1 MIKIKMK
8 KIIDLTSIF
17 LRDSYQNIDIINNK
31 THKLNKKSIYVWMIA
46 ILFLALFFLSENV
59 IDFLVK
65 RGQEEI
71 FLNIYFLILAILMM
85 FQTVLVCTNIFYFS
99 KDLELVLPLPVTPVE
114 LLIAKFNT
122 LICKLY
128 ISELIFGII
137 PITMYG
143 LLTNASTLFYL
154 YELIVFALFPIF
166 LALVVSMVMMV
177 VMKISKFIKNKDLFQ
192 VIMTLLLMVIIFAVE
207 YKITGSILTNEQQIE
222 TVGEQQVLEKIMD
235 FNDRI
240 KESNKYFLVV
250 NPCVQM
256 LTESNITGFLQI
268 IKLLL
273 INAVTFILFI
283 LIGKITYLKDILKNT
298 AYLVNKNNKKT
309 NLQKKC
315 KARNLRKSYIFK
327 EFKSLFRNPMFFMQ
341 CVYPVLIWL
350 ITLTILSFIL
360 IPKLEI
366 AFNNEEFRETIGD
379 ISFDITA
386 VYLVLGVIQLLFMM
400 SPASL
405 TAISREGKNAM
416 FMKYIP
422 ISFYKQFI
430 YKGIPQ
436 IFINTISVIV
446 VLGVIH
452 YAIPSI
458 KMTYIFMMFVLA
470 MLLNIINSYS
480 MLIVDLIRPKLEWDT
495 EYAVLKQN
503 NNKIFQYV
511 FTVLIILL
519 LIYLNKVLK
528 GVNLDTS
535 IIVTGI
541 VFTTI
546 IVMINIFGKIKQNK
560 LFEKII

>member
-8 KIIDLTSIF
+8 KIVDLTSIF
-17 LRDSYQNIDIINNK
+17 LRDSYQNIDIINSK

-59 IDFLVK
+59 INFLVK
-65 RGQEEI
+65 RGQAEI

-85 FQTVLVCTNIFYFS
+85 FQTILVCTNIFYFS

-128 ISELIFGII
+128 ISELIFGMI

-166 LALVVSMVMMV
+166 LALIVSMIMMF

-192 VIMTLLLMVIIFAVE
+192 VIMTLLLMVVLFAVE
-207 YKITGSILTNEQQIE
+207 YKIMGSIITNEQQIE
-222 TVGEQQVLEKIMD
+222 TADEQQVLEKIMK
-235 FNDRI
+235 FNDKI
-240 KESNKYFLVV
+240 KESNQYFLVV

-256 LTESNITGFLQI
+256 LTETNLSSILQI
-268 IKLLL
+268 VKLIL
-273 INAVTFILFI
+273 INSITFILFI

-298 AYLVNKNNKKT
+298 AYLTNKNNKKT

-350 ITLTILSFIL
+350 ITLTIMSFIL
-360 IPKLEI
+360 IPKMEI
-366 AFNNEEFRETIGD
+366 AFSNEEFRNAIGD

-386 VYLVLGVIQLLFMM
+386 VYLILGIMQVLFMM

-436 IFINTISVIV
+436 VFINTISIV
-446 VLGVIH
+446 VVL
-452 YAIPSI
+452 AIVHFAISSI
-458 KMTYIFMMFVLA
+458 SINYIFGMFILA
-470 MLLNIINSYS
+470 MLLNIMNSYS
-480 MLIVDLIRPKLEWDT
+480 MLIVDLLKPKLDWNT

-511 FTVLIILL
+511 FTVFIILL
-519 LIYLNKVLK
+519 LVYLNKVLN
-528 GVNLDTS
+528 GVNLGTS
-535 IIVTGI
+535 ILVTGI
-541 VFTTI
+541 VFTVII
-546 IVMINIFGKIKQNK
+546 IVINIFGKIKQNK

>member
-17 LRDSYQNIDIINNK
+17 LRDSYQNMNIFKEK

-46 ILFLALFFLSENV
+46 ILFLALFFVSEKL
-59 IDFLVK
+59 IKFLVSK
-65 RGQEEI
+65 GQEEI

-85 FQTVLVCTNIFYFS
+85 FQTILVCTNIFYFS
-99 KDLELVLPLPVTPVE
+99 KDLEYVLPLPIKPVE

-128 ISELIFGII
+128 ISEAIFGII

-143 LLTNASTLFYL
+143 IFTDGSILFYL
-154 YELIVFALFPIF
+154 YELIIFALFPIF
-166 LALVVSMVMMV
+166 LALIVSMIMMF

-192 VIMTLLLMVIIFAVE
+192 IIITLLLMAIIFGVE
-207 YKITGSILTNEQQIE
+207 YKLIANIIINNQQIE
-222 TVGEQQVLEKIMD
+222 AVQEEQVLEKIVE

-240 KESNKYFLVV
+240 KESNKYFLVI
-250 NPCVQM
+250 NPSVQM
-256 LTESNITGFLQI
+256 LTQSNIAGILQI
-268 IKLLL
+268 IKLIL
-273 INAVTFILFI
+273 IDILTFILFI

-298 AYLVNKNNKKT
+298 AYLINKNNKKT

-315 KARNLRKSYIFK
+315 KLKSKRRSYISK
-327 EFKSLFRNPMFFMQ
+327 EFKNLFRNPMFFMQ
-341 CVYPVLIWL
+341 CIYPVLIWL
-350 ITLTILSFIL
+350 ITLSIISVIVM
-360 IPKLEI
+360 PKIQL
-366 AFNNEEFRETIGD
+366 AFSNEEFRQSIGD

-386 VYLVLGVIQLLFMM
+386 VYIILGIIQVLFMM

-436 IFINTISVIV
+436 VFINTISIV
-446 VLGVIH
+446 VLLAIVH
-452 YAIPSI
+452 FAIPSI
-458 KMTYIFMMFVLA
+458 SINYIFMMFILA

-511 FTVLIILL
+511 FTVLFILL
-519 LIYLNKVLK
+519 LIYLNKILYDN
-528 GVNLDTS
+528 NLDIS
-535 IIVTGI
+535 ILVTGI
-541 VFTTI
+541 IFTVI
-546 IVMINIFGKIKQNK
+546 IVIINIFAKIKQKK

>member
-17 LRDSYQNIDIINNK
+17 LRDSYQNIDIINSK

-59 IDFLVK
+59 INFLVK

-99 KDLELVLPLPVTPVE
+99 KDLEFVLPLPIKPVE
-114 LLIAKFNT
+114 LLIAKFST

-143 LLTNASTLFYL
+143 LLTNASILFYL
-154 YELIVFALFPIF
+154 YELIAFTLFPIF
-166 LALVVSMVMMV
+166 LALVISMVMMF

-192 VIMTLLLMVIIFAVE
+192 VIMTLLLMAIIFAVE

-222 TVGEQQVLEKIMD
+222 TIDEEQALEKIMD

-250 NPCVQM
+250 DPCVQM
-256 LTESNITGFLQI
+256 LTESNTAGFLQI

-283 LIGKITYLKDILKNT
+283 FIGKITYLKDILKNT
-298 AYLVNKNNKKT
+298 AYLVNKDNKKT

-341 CVYPVLIWL
+341 CVYPVLIWI
-350 ITLTILSFIL
+350 ITLTIMSFIL
-360 IPKLEI
+360 IPKIEI
-366 AFNNEEFRETIGD
+366 AFSNEEFRETIGD

-386 VYLVLGVIQLLFMM
+386 VYLIIGVIQLLFMM

-436 IFINTISVIV
+436 VFINTISVIV

-458 KMTYIFMMFVLA
+458 EMTYIFMMFVLA

-480 MLIVDLIRPKLEWDT
+480 MLMVDLIRPKLEWDT

-511 FTVLIILL
+511 FTILIILL

-541 VFTTI
+541 IFAVI
-546 IVMINIFGKIKQNK
+546 MAIINIFGKIKQNK

>member
-17 LRDSYQNIDIINNK
+17 LRDSYQNMNIFKEK

-46 ILFLALFFLSENV
+46 ILFLALFFVSEKL
-59 IDFLVK
+59 IKFLVSK
-65 RGQEEI
+65 GQEEI

-85 FQTVLVCTNIFYFS
+85 FQTILVCTNIFYFS
-99 KDLELVLPLPVTPVE
+99 KDLEYVLPLPIKPVE

-128 ISELIFGII
+128 ISEAIFGII

-143 LLTNASTLFYL
+143 IFTDGSILFYL
-154 YELIVFALFPIF
+154 YELIIFALFPIF
-166 LALVVSMVMMV
+166 LALIVSMIMMF

-192 VIMTLLLMVIIFAVE
+192 IIITLLLMAIIFGVE
-207 YKITGSILTNEQQIE
+207 YKLIANIIINNQQIE
-222 TVGEQQVLEKIMD
+222 AVQEEQVLEKIVE

-240 KESNKYFLVV
+240 KESNKYFLVI
-250 NPCVQM
+250 NPSVQM
-256 LTESNITGFLQI
+256 LTQSNIAGILQI
-268 IKLLL
+268 IKLIL
-273 INAVTFILFI
+273 IDILTFILFI

-298 AYLVNKNNKKT
+298 AYLINKNNKKT

-315 KARNLRKSYIFK
+315 KLKSKRRSYISK
-327 EFKSLFRNPMFFMQ
+327 EFKNLFRNPMFFMQ
-341 CVYPVLIWL
+341 CIYPVLIWL
-350 ITLTILSFIL
+350 ITLSIISVIVM
-360 IPKLEI
+360 PKIQL
-366 AFNNEEFRETIGD
+366 AFSNEEFRQSIGD

-386 VYLVLGVIQLLFMM
+386 VYIILGIIQVLFMM

-436 IFINTISVIV
+436 VFINTISIV
-446 VLGVIH
+446 VLLAIVH
-452 YAIPSI
+452 FAIPSI
-458 KMTYIFMMFVLA
+458 SINYIFMMFVLA

-511 FTVLIILL
+511 FTVLFILL
-519 LIYLNKVLK
+519 LIYLNKILYDN
-528 GVNLDTS
+528 NLDIS
-535 IIVTGI
+535 ILVTGI
-541 VFTTI
+541 IFTVI
-546 IVMINIFGKIKQNK
+546 IVIITIFAKIKQKK

>member
-17 LRDSYQNIDIINNK
+17 LRDSYQNMNIFKEK

-46 ILFLALFFLSENV
+46 ILFLALFFVSEKL
-59 IDFLVK
+59 IKFLVSK
-65 RGQEEI
+65 GQEEI

-85 FQTVLVCTNIFYFS
+85 FQTILVCTNIFYFS
-99 KDLELVLPLPVTPVE
+99 KDLEYVLPLPIKPVE

-128 ISELIFGII
+128 ISEAIFGII

-143 LLTNASTLFYL
+143 IFTDGSILFYL
-154 YELIVFALFPIF
+154 YELIIFALFPIF
-166 LALVVSMVMMV
+166 LALIVSMIMMF

-192 VIMTLLLMVIIFAVE
+192 IIITLLLMAIIFGVE
-207 YKITGSILTNEQQIE
+207 YKLIANIIINNQQIE
-222 TVGEQQVLEKIMD
+222 AVQEEQVLEKIVE

-240 KESNKYFLVV
+240 KESNKYFLVI
-250 NPCVQM
+250 NPSVQM
-256 LTESNITGFLQI
+256 LTQSNIAGILQI
-268 IKLLL
+268 IKLIL
-273 INAVTFILFI
+273 IDILTFILFI

-298 AYLVNKNNKKT
+298 AYLINKNNKKT

-315 KARNLRKSYIFK
+315 KLKSKRRSYISK
-327 EFKSLFRNPMFFMQ
+327 EFKNLFRNPMFFMQ
-341 CVYPVLIWL
+341 CIYPVLIWL
-350 ITLTILSFIL
+350 ITLSIISVIVM
-360 IPKLEI
+360 PKIQL
-366 AFNNEEFRETIGD
+366 AFSNEEFRQSIGD

-386 VYLVLGVIQLLFMM
+386 VYIILGIIQVLFMM

-436 IFINTISVIV
+436 VFINTISIV
-446 VLGVIH
+446 VLLAIVH
-452 YAIPSI
+452 FAIPSI
-458 KMTYIFMMFVLA
+458 SINYIFMMFILA

-511 FTVLIILL
+511 FTVLFILL
-519 LIYLNKVLK
+519 LIYLNKILYDN
-528 GVNLDTS
+528 NLDIS
-535 IIVTGI
+535 ILVTGI
-541 VFTTI
+541 IFTVI
-546 IVMINIFGKIKQNK
+546 IVIITIFAKIKQKK

>member
-17 LRDSYQNIDIINNK
+17 LRDSYQNIDIINLK

-166 LALVVSMVMMV
+166 LALIVSMVMMF

-222 TVGEQQVLEKIMD
+222 AIDEQQALEKIMD

-256 LTESNITGFLQI
+256 LTESNIVGFLQI

-315 KARNLRKSYIFK
+315 KARNLRKSYILK

-350 ITLTILSFIL
+350 ITLTIMSFIL
-360 IPKLEI
+360 IPKLEM
-366 AFNNEEFRETIGD
+366 AFSNEEFRKTIGD
-379 ISFDITA
+379 LSFDITA

-422 ISFYKQFI
+422 ISFYKQII

-436 IFINTISVIV
+436 VFINTISVIV
-446 VLGVIH
+446 VLGIIH

-458 KMTYIFMMFVLA
+458 EMMHIYMMFILA

-519 LIYLNKVLK
+519 LVYLNKVLK
-528 GVNLDTS
+528 GANLDTS

>member
-1 MIKIKMK
+1 MIKIK
-8 KIIDLTSIF
+8 KIVDLTSIF
-17 LRDSYQNIDIINNK
+17 LRDSYQNIDIIDKK

-46 ILFLALFFLSENV
+46 ILFLALFFVSENV
-59 IDFLVK
+59 INFLVE

-71 FLNIYFLILAILMM
+71 FLNIYFLILAILMI

-99 KDLELVLPLPVTPVE
+99 KDLEFVLPLPIKPIE
-114 LLIAKFNT
+114 LLIAKFST

-143 LLTNASTLFYL
+143 MITNAWLLFYL
-154 YELIVFALFPIF
+154 YELIVFLLFPIF
-166 LALVVSMVMMV
+166 LALVVNMVMMF
-177 VMKISKFIKNKDLFQ
+177 VMKTSKFIKNKDLFQ
-192 VIMTLLLMVIIFAVE
+192 IIITIFLMAIIFAVE
-207 YKITGSILTNEQQIE
+207 YKIIGSILTNEQQIE
-222 TVGEQQVLEKIMD
+222 MMDEKQVLEKIMQ

-240 KESNKYFLVV
+240 RESNRYFLVV

-256 LTESNITGFLQI
+256 LTESNIEGHLQI

-273 INAVTFILFI
+273 INTITFILFI

-298 AYLVNKNNKKT
+298 AYLTNKNNKKT
-309 NLQKKC
+309 NFQKKC
-315 KARNLRKSYIFK
+315 RAKNVKKSYIFK
-327 EFKSLFRNPMFFMQ
+327 EFKSLFRNSMFFMQ
-341 CVYPVLIWL
+341 CVYPVLVWL
-350 ITLTILSFIL
+350 VTLTIMSFVL
-360 IPKLEI
+360 IPKIEI
-366 AFNNEEFRETIGD
+366 AFRNEVVRQTIGN
-379 ISFDITA
+379 ISFNITA
-386 VYLVLGVIQLLFMM
+386 VYLILGVIQLLFMM

-436 IFINTISVIV
+436 IFINTISIVV
-446 VLGVIH
+446 VLGIIH

-458 KMTYIFMMFVLA
+458 EMLYIFMIFILA
-470 MLLNIINSYS
+470 TLLNIINSYS
-480 MLIVDLIRPKLEWDT
+480 MLIVDFMKPKLEWDT

-511 FTVLIILL
+511 FTIFIILL
-519 LIYLNKVLK
+519 LSYLNKVLENI
-528 GVNLDTS
+528 NLDTS
-535 IIVTGI
+535 ISVTGI
-541 VFTTI
+541 IFIVI
-546 IVMINIFGKIKQNK
+546 IAIINIFGRIKQNK
-560 LFEKII
+560 LFEKIT

>member
-17 LRDSYQNIDIINNK
+17 LRDSYQNIDIINTK
-31 THKLNKKSIYVWMIA
+31 TYKINKKSVYVWMIA
-46 ILFLALFFLSENV
+46 ILFLALFFVSDK
-59 IDFLVK
+59 IIQFLVS
-65 RGQEEI
+65 RGQAEI
-71 FLNIYFLILAILMM
+71 FLNVYFLILAILMM
-85 FQTVLVCTNIFYFS
+85 FQTILVCTNIFYFS
-99 KDLELVLPLPVTPVE
+99 KDLELVLPLPITPVE

-128 ISELIFGII
+128 ISEIIFGII

-154 YELIVFALFPIF
+154 YELIVFAIFPIF
-166 LALVVSMVMMV
+166 LALIVSMIMMF

-192 VIMTLLLMVIIFAVE
+192 IIMTLLLMVVLFAVE
-207 YKITGSILTNEQQIE
+207 YKIMGSMITNEQQIE
-222 TVGEQQVLEKIMD
+222 TADEQQVLEKIME
-235 FNDRI
+235 FNDKI
-240 KESNKYFLVV
+240 KESNQYFLVV

-256 LTESNITGFLQI
+256 LTEANLSSILQI
-268 IKLLL
+268 VKLFL
-273 INAVTFILFI
+273 INFITFILFI

-298 AYLVNKNNKKT
+298 AYLTNKNNKKT

-315 KARNLRKSYIFK
+315 KARNIRKSYIFK

-341 CVYPVLIWL
+341 CIYPVLIWL
-350 ITLTILSFIL
+350 ITLTIMSSIL
-360 IPKLEI
+360 IPKIEL
-366 AFNNEEFRETIGD
+366 AFSSEEFRETIGE

-386 VYLVLGVIQLLFMM
+386 VYLILGVIQILFMM

-436 IFINTISVIV
+436 VFINTISVIV
-446 VLGVIH
+446 VLGIIH

-458 KMTYIFMMFVLA
+458 EMMYIFMVFILA

-480 MLIVDLIRPKLEWDT
+480 MLIVDLLKPKLDWDT

-511 FTVLIILL
+511 FTVFIILL
-519 LIYLNKVLK
+519 LIYLNKVLDD
-528 GVNLDTS
+528 VSLVTS
-535 IIVTGI
+535 ISVTGM
-541 VFTTI
+541 VFTAV
-546 IVMINIFGKIKQNK
+546 IVIINIFGKIKQNK

>member
-17 LRDSYQNIDIINNK
+17 LRDSYQNIDIINSK

-59 IDFLVK
+59 INFLVK

-99 KDLELVLPLPVTPVE
+99 KDLEFVLPLPIKPVE
-114 LLIAKFNT
+114 LLIAKFST

-143 LLTNASTLFYL
+143 LLTNASILFYL
-154 YELIVFALFPIF
+154 YELIAFTLFPIF
-166 LALVVSMVMMV
+166 LALVISMVMMF

-207 YKITGSILTNEQQIE
+207 YKITGSILTNEQPIE
-222 TVGEQQVLEKIMD
+222 TIDEQQVLEKIMN

-256 LTESNITGFLQI
+256 LTESNIAGFLQI

-273 INAVTFILFI
+273 INTVTFILFI
-283 LIGKITYLKDILKNT
+283 FIGKITYLKDILKNT
-298 AYLVNKNNKKT
+298 AYLINKNNKQT
-309 NLQKKC
+309 DLQKKC
-315 KARNLRKSYIFK
+315 KIKNIKKAYISK

-350 ITLTILSFIL
+350 ITLTIMSFIL
-360 IPKLEI
+360 IPKMEI
-366 AFNNEEFRETIGD
+366 AFSNEEFRETIGD

-386 VYLVLGVIQLLFMM
+386 IYLILGVIQLLFMM

-430 YKGIPQ
+430 YKGVPQ
-436 IFINTISVIV
+436 VFINTVSVIV

-458 KMTYIFMMFVLA
+458 EMMYIFMMFVLA

-480 MLIVDLIRPKLEWDT
+480 MLMVDLIRPKLEWDT

-511 FTVLIILL
+511 FTILIILL

-541 VFTTI
+541 IFAVI
-546 IVMINIFGKIKQNK
+546 MAIINIFGKIKQNK

>member
-17 LRDSYQNIDIINNK
+17 LRDSYQNIDIINPK
-31 THKLNKKSIYVWMIA
+31 THKLNKKSVYVWMIA

-99 KDLELVLPLPVTPVE
+99 KDLEFVLPLPIKPVE
-114 LLIAKFNT
+114 LLIAKFST

-143 LLTNASTLFYL
+143 LLTNASILFYL
-154 YELIVFALFPIF
+154 YELIAFTLFPIF
-166 LALVVSMVMMV
+166 LALVISMVMMF

-222 TVGEQQVLEKIMD
+222 TIDEQQVLEKIMN

-256 LTESNITGFLQI
+256 LTESNIARFLQI

-273 INAVTFILFI
+273 INTVTFILFI
-283 LIGKITYLKDILKNT
+283 FIGKITYLKDILKNT
-298 AYLVNKNNKKT
+298 AYLINKNNKQT
-309 NLQKKC
+309 DLQKKC
-315 KARNLRKSYIFK
+315 KIKNIKKAYISK

-350 ITLTILSFIL
+350 ITLTIMSFIL
-360 IPKLEI
+360 IPKMEI
-366 AFNNEEFRETIGD
+366 AFSNEEFRETIGD

-386 VYLVLGVIQLLFMM
+386 IYIILGVIQLLFMM

-430 YKGIPQ
+430 YKGVPQ
-436 IFINTISVIV
+436 VFINTVSVIV

-458 KMTYIFMMFVLA
+458 EMTYIFMMFVLA

-480 MLIVDLIRPKLEWDT
+480 MLMVDLIRPKLEWDT

-511 FTVLIILL
+511 FTILIILL

-541 VFTTI
+541 IFAVI
-546 IVMINIFGKIKQNK
+546 MAIINIFGKIKQNK

>member
-17 LRDSYQNIDIINNK
+17 LRDSYQNIDIINPK
-31 THKLNKKSIYVWMIA
+31 THKLNKKSVYVWMIA

-59 IDFLVK
+59 INFLVK

-99 KDLELVLPLPVTPVE
+99 KDLEFVLPLPIKPVE
-114 LLIAKFNT
+114 LLIAKFST

-143 LLTNASTLFYL
+143 LLTNASILFYL
-154 YELIVFALFPIF
+154 YELIAFTLFPIF
-166 LALVVSMVMMV
+166 LALVISMVMMF

-222 TVGEQQVLEKIMD
+222 TIDEQQVLEKIMN

-256 LTESNITGFLQI
+256 LTESNIAGFLQI

-283 LIGKITYLKDILKNT
+283 FIGKITYLKDILKNT
-298 AYLVNKNNKKT
+298 AYLINKNNKQT
-309 NLQKKC
+309 DLQKKC
-315 KARNLRKSYIFK
+315 KIKNIKKAYISK

-350 ITLTILSFIL
+350 ITLTIMSFIL
-360 IPKLEI
+360 IPKIEI
-366 AFNNEEFRETIGD
+366 AFSNEEFRETIGD

-386 VYLVLGVIQLLFMM
+386 VYLIIGVIQLLFMM

-436 IFINTISVIV
+436 VFINTVSVIV

-458 KMTYIFMMFVLA
+458 EMMYIFMMFVLA

-480 MLIVDLIRPKLEWDT
+480 MLMVDLIRPKLEWDT

-511 FTVLIILL
+511 FTILIILL

-541 VFTTI
+541 IFAVI
-546 IVMINIFGKIKQNK
+546 MAIINIFGKIKQNK

>member
-17 LRDSYQNIDIINNK
+17 LRDSYQNIDIINTK
-31 THKLNKKSIYVWMIA
+31 TYKINKKSVYVWMIA
-46 ILFLALFFLSENV
+46 ILFLALFFVSDK
-59 IDFLVK
+59 IIQFLVS
-65 RGQEEI
+65 RGQAEI
-71 FLNIYFLILAILMM
+71 FLNVYFLILAILMM
-85 FQTVLVCTNIFYFS
+85 FQTILVCTNIFYFS
-99 KDLELVLPLPVTPVE
+99 KDLELVLPLPITPVE

-128 ISELIFGII
+128 ISEIIFGII

-154 YELIVFALFPIF
+154 YELIVFAIFPIF
-166 LALVVSMVMMV
+166 LALIVSMIMMF

-192 VIMTLLLMVIIFAVE
+192 IIMTLLLMVVLFAVE
-207 YKITGSILTNEQQIE
+207 YKIMGSMITNEQQIE
-222 TVGEQQVLEKIMD
+222 TADEQQVLEKIME
-235 FNDRI
+235 FNDKI
-240 KESNKYFLVV
+240 KESNQYFLVV

-256 LTESNITGFLQI
+256 LTESNLSSILQI
-268 IKLLL
+268 VKLFL
-273 INAVTFILFI
+273 INFITFILFI

-298 AYLVNKNNKKT
+298 AYLTNKNNKKT

-315 KARNLRKSYIFK
+315 KARNTRKSYIFK

-341 CVYPVLIWL
+341 CIYPVLIWL
-350 ITLTILSFIL
+350 ITLTIMSSIL
-360 IPKLEI
+360 IPKIEL
-366 AFNNEEFRETIGD
+366 AFSSEEFRETIGE

-386 VYLVLGVIQLLFMM
+386 VYLILGVIQILFMM

-436 IFINTISVIV
+436 VFINTISVIV
-446 VLGVIH
+446 VLGIIH

-458 KMTYIFMMFVLA
+458 EMMYIFMVFILA

-480 MLIVDLIRPKLEWDT
+480 MLIVDLLKPKLDWDT

-511 FTVLIILL
+511 FTVFIILL
-519 LIYLNKVLK
+519 LIYLNKVLDD
-528 GVNLDTS
+528 VSLVTS
-535 IIVTGI
+535 ISVTGM
-541 VFTTI
+541 VFTAV
-546 IVMINIFGKIKQNK
+546 IVIINILGKIKQNK

>member
-17 LRDSYQNIDIINNK
+17 LRDSYQNIDIINTK
-31 THKLNKKSIYVWMIA
+31 TYKINKKSVYVWMIA
-46 ILFLALFFLSENV
+46 ILFLALFFVSDK
-59 IDFLVK
+59 IIQFLVS
-65 RGQEEI
+65 RGQAEI
-71 FLNIYFLILAILMM
+71 FLNVYFLILAILMM
-85 FQTVLVCTNIFYFS
+85 FQTILVCTNIFYFS
-99 KDLELVLPLPVTPVE
+99 KDLELVLPLPITPVE

-128 ISELIFGII
+128 ISEIIFGII

-154 YELIVFALFPIF
+154 YELIVFAIFPIF
-166 LALVVSMVMMV
+166 LALIVSMIMMF

-192 VIMTLLLMVIIFAVE
+192 IIMTLLLMVVLFAVE
-207 YKITGSILTNEQQIE
+207 YKIMGSMITNEQQIE
-222 TVGEQQVLEKIMD
+222 TADEQQVLEKIME
-235 FNDRI
+235 FNDKI
-240 KESNKYFLVV
+240 KESNQYFLVV

-256 LTESNITGFLQI
+256 LTEANLSSILQI
-268 IKLLL
+268 VKLFL
-273 INAVTFILFI
+273 INFITFILFI

-298 AYLVNKNNKKT
+298 AYLTNKNNKKT

-315 KARNLRKSYIFK
+315 KARNTRKSYIFK

-341 CVYPVLIWL
+341 CIYPVLIWL
-350 ITLTILSFIL
+350 ITLTIMSFIL
-360 IPKLEI
+360 IPKIEL
-366 AFNNEEFRETIGD
+366 AFSSEEFRETIGE

-386 VYLVLGVIQLLFMM
+386 VYLILGVIQILFMM

-436 IFINTISVIV
+436 VFINTISVIV
-446 VLGVIH
+446 VLGIIH

-458 KMTYIFMMFVLA
+458 EMMYIFMVFILA

-480 MLIVDLIRPKLEWDT
+480 MLIVDLLKPKLDWDT

-511 FTVLIILL
+511 FTVFIILL
-519 LIYLNKVLK
+519 LIYLNKI
-528 GVNLDTS
+528 LDDVSLVTS
-535 IIVTGI
+535 ISVTGM
-541 VFTTI
+541 VFTAV
-546 IVMINIFGKIKQNK
+546 IVIINILGKIKQNK

>member
-17 LRDSYQNIDIINNK
+17 LRDSYQNIDMINPK

-46 ILFLALFFLSENV
+46 ILFLALFFVSEKV
-59 IDFLVK
+59 IQFLVT

-85 FQTVLVCTNIFYFS
+85 FQTVLVCTNVFYFS

-128 ISELIFGII
+128 ISELIFGMI

-143 LLTNASTLFYL
+143 LLTKVSILFYL
-154 YELIVFALFPIF
+154 YELIAFALFPIF
-166 LALVVSMVMMV
+166 LALVISMVMMF

-222 TVGEQQVLEKIMD
+222 TIDEQQVLEKIMN

-250 NPCVQM
+250 NPCVQI
-256 LTESNITGFLQI
+256 LTESNIAGFLQI

-283 LIGKITYLKDILKNT
+283 FIGKITYLKDILKNT
-298 AYLVNKNNKKT
+298 AYLINKNNKKT

-315 KARNLRKSYIFK
+315 KLKSKRKSYIFK

-350 ITLTILSFIL
+350 ITLTIMSFIL
-360 IPKLEI
+360 IPKMEI
-366 AFNNEEFRETIGD
+366 AFSNEEFRKTIGD
-379 ISFDITA
+379 ISFDMTA
-386 VYLVLGVIQLLFMM
+386 VYFILGLIQLLFMM

-416 FMKYIP
+416 FMRYIP

-430 YKGIPQ
+430 YKGVPQ
-436 IFINTISVIV
+436 VFINTVSVIV
-446 VLGVIH
+446 VLGIIH

-458 KMTYIFMMFVLA
+458 EIMNILIMFVLA

-480 MLIVDLIRPKLEWDT
+480 MLIVDFKRPKLEWDT

-511 FTVLIILL
+511 FTVFIILL

-528 GVNLDTS
+528 GVNFGTS
-535 IIVTGI
+535 ILVTG
-541 VFTTI
+541 TI
-546 IVMINIFGKIKQNK
+546 FSIIIIAINLFVKMKQDK
-560 LFEKII
+560 LFKKII

>member
-17 LRDSYQNIDIINNK
+17 LRDSYQNIDIINPK
-31 THKLNKKSIYVWMIA
+31 THKLNKKSVYVWMIA

-99 KDLELVLPLPVTPVE
+99 KDLEFVLPLPIKPVE
-114 LLIAKFNT
+114 LLIAKFST

-143 LLTNASTLFYL
+143 LLTNASILFYL
-154 YELIVFALFPIF
+154 YELIAFTLFPIF
-166 LALVVSMVMMV
+166 LALVISMVMMF

-222 TVGEQQVLEKIMD
+222 TIDEQQVLEKIMN

-256 LTESNITGFLQI
+256 LTESNIAGFLQI

-273 INAVTFILFI
+273 INTVTFILFI
-283 LIGKITYLKDILKNT
+283 FIGKITYLKDILKNT
-298 AYLVNKNNKKT
+298 AYLINKNNKQT
-309 NLQKKC
+309 DLQKKC
-315 KARNLRKSYIFK
+315 KIKNIKKAYISK

-350 ITLTILSFIL
+350 ITLTIMSFIL
-360 IPKLEI
+360 IPKMEI
-366 AFNNEEFRETIGD
+366 AFSNEEFRETIGD

-386 VYLVLGVIQLLFMM
+386 IYIILGVIQLLFMM

-430 YKGIPQ
+430 YKGVPQ
-436 IFINTISVIV
+436 VFINTVSVIV

-458 KMTYIFMMFVLA
+458 EMTYIFMMFVLA

-480 MLIVDLIRPKLEWDT
+480 MLMVDLIRPKLEWDT

-511 FTVLIILL
+511 FTILIILL

-541 VFTTI
+541 IFAVI
-546 IVMINIFGKIKQNK
+546 MAIINIFGKIKQNK

>member
-17 LRDSYQNIDIINNK
+17 LRDSYQNIDIINTK
-31 THKLNKKSIYVWMIA
+31 TYKINKKSVYVWMIA
-46 ILFLALFFLSENV
+46 ILFLALFFVSDK
-59 IDFLVK
+59 IIQFLVS
-65 RGQEEI
+65 RGQAEI
-71 FLNIYFLILAILMM
+71 FLNVYFLILAILMM
-85 FQTVLVCTNIFYFS
+85 FQTILVCTNIFYFS
-99 KDLELVLPLPVTPVE
+99 KDLELVLPLPITPVE

-128 ISELIFGII
+128 ISEIIFGII

-154 YELIVFALFPIF
+154 YELIVFAIFPIF
-166 LALVVSMVMMV
+166 LALIVSMIMMF

-192 VIMTLLLMVIIFAVE
+192 IIMTLLLMVVLFAVE
-207 YKITGSILTNEQQIE
+207 YKIMGSMITNEQQIE
-222 TVGEQQVLEKIMD
+222 TADEQQVLEKIME

-240 KESNKYFLVV
+240 KESNRYFLVV

-256 LTESNITGFLQI
+256 LTESNIAGFLQI
-268 IKLLL
+268 IELLL

-283 LIGKITYLKDILKNT
+283 LIGKVTYLKDILKNT
-298 AYLVNKNNKKT
+298 AYLINKNNKKT
-309 NLQKKC
+309 NFQKKC
-315 KARNLRKSYIFK
+315 KAKNIKKSYIFK

-341 CVYPVLIWL
+341 CIYPVLIWL
-350 ITLTILSFIL
+350 ITLTIMSFIL
-360 IPKLEI
+360 IPKIEL
-366 AFNNEEFRETIGD
+366 AFSSEEFRETIGE

-386 VYLVLGVIQLLFMM
+386 VYLILGVIQILFMM

-436 IFINTISVIV
+436 VFINTISVIV
-446 VLGVIH
+446 VLGIIH

-458 KMTYIFMMFVLA
+458 EMMYIFMVFILA

-480 MLIVDLIRPKLEWDT
+480 MLIVDLLKPKLDWDT

-511 FTVLIILL
+511 FTVFIILL
-519 LIYLNKVLK
+519 LIYLNKI
-528 GVNLDTS
+528 LDDVSLVTS
-535 IIVTGI
+535 ISVTGM
-541 VFTTI
+541 VFTAV
-546 IVMINIFGKIKQNK
+546 IVIINILGKIKQNK

>member
-17 LRDSYQNIDIINNK
+17 LRDSYQNIDIIDTK
-31 THKLNKKSIYVWMIA
+31 THKLNKKSVYVWMIA
-46 ILFLALFFLSENV
+46 ILFLALFFVSEKV
-59 IDFLVK
+59 IQFLVA
-65 RGQEEI
+65 RGQEEV

-85 FQTVLVCTNIFYFS
+85 FQTVLVCTNVFYFS
-99 KDLELVLPLPVTPVE
+99 KDLEFVLPLPIKPLE
-114 LLIAKFNT
+114 LLIAKFST

-143 LLTNASTLFYL
+143 LLTNAFILFYL
-154 YELIVFALFPIF
+154 YELIAFALFPIF
-166 LALVVSMVMMV
+166 LALVISMVMMF

-222 TVGEQQVLEKIMD
+222 TIDEQQVLEKIMN

-256 LTESNITGFLQI
+256 LTESNIAGFLQI

-283 LIGKITYLKDILKNT
+283 FIGKITYLKDILKNT
-298 AYLVNKNNKKT
+298 AYLINKNNKQT
-309 NLQKKC
+309 DLQKKC
-315 KARNLRKSYIFK
+315 KIKNIKKAYISK

-350 ITLTILSFIL
+350 ITLTIMSFIL
-360 IPKLEI
+360 IPKMEI
-366 AFNNEEFRETIGD
+366 AFSNEEFRETIGD

-386 VYLVLGVIQLLFMM
+386 IYLVLGVIQLLFMM

-430 YKGIPQ
+430 YKGVPQ
-436 IFINTISVIV
+436 VFINTVSVIV

-458 KMTYIFMMFVLA
+458 EMMYIFMTFVLA

-480 MLIVDLIRPKLEWDT
+480 MLMVDLIRPKLEWDT

-511 FTVLIILL
+511 FTILIILL

-541 VFTTI
+541 IFAVI
-546 IVMINIFGKIKQNK
+546 MAIINIFGKIKQNK

>member
-256 LTESNITGFLQI
+256 LTESNIAGFLQI

-283 LIGKITYLKDILKNT
+283 FIGKITYLKDILKNT
-298 AYLVNKNNKKT
+298 AYLINKNNKQT
-309 NLQKKC
+309 DLQKKC
-315 KARNLRKSYIFK
+315 KIKNIKKAYISK

-350 ITLTILSFIL
+350 ITLTIMSFIL
-360 IPKLEI
+360 IPKIEI
-366 AFNNEEFRETIGD
+366 AFSNEEFRETIGD

-386 VYLVLGVIQLLFMM
+386 VYLIIGVIQLLFMM

-436 IFINTISVIV
+436 VFINTISVIV
-446 VLGVIH
+446 VLGIIH

-458 KMTYIFMMFVLA
+458 EMTYIFMMFVLA

-535 IIVTGI
+535 ILVTGI
-541 VFTTI
+541 IFAVIMTI
-546 IVMINIFGKIKQNK
+546 INIFGKIKQNK